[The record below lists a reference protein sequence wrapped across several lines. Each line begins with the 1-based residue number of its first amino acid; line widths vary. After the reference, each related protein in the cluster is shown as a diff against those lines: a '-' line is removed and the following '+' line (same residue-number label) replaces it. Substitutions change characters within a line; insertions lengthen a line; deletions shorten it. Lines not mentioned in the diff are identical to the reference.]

1 MKCSN
6 CSVEIDTKFKYSISK
21 NMCPACGSKL
31 MDEEKHSMLNY
42 VISSL
47 SDQDF
52 SKKVDKS
59 IIAEI
64 SMFIFDEF
72 LDINDIEE
80 EEKEESYEEEVDKI
94 EESRKLVK
102 EYPQDEDL
110 FGSDQNINEDIE
122 EKAARLKVR
131 YLNDQKKLSAGKK
144 TGVSVRRVST

>member
-6 CSVEIDTKFKYSISK
+6 CSVEINTKFKYSISK

-31 MDEEKHSMLNY
+31 MDEERHSMLNY

-52 SKKVDKS
+52 SKKVDQS
-59 IIAEI
+59 IITEI

-72 LDINDIEE
+72 LDINDVE
-80 EEKEESYEEEVDKI
+80 EESYEEEVDKI
-94 EESRKLVK
+94 EESKKLVE

-110 FGSDQNINEDIE
+110 FGSAENLNEDIE
-122 EKAARLKVR
+122 EKAARLKAR